1 MSLVEARDITLSAR
15 IGDMS
20 VEVLRNVSFTLEAGE
35 TLGLVGESGAGKSM
49 IGRLF
54 SQLLPPGFAVSAG
67 ELIFDGE
74 SLITMS
80 QTRRRRLLGKRI
92 AFVPQEP
99 MTALN
104 PVLSIGSQF
113 NEHLKRY
120 LGITNKATINAEILV
135 KISNGLGIVNHYF
148 AIWNWLTITCP
159 CKTRAHTKKYI

>member
-1 MSLVEARDITLSAR
+1 MSLVEARAISLSAR

-20 VEVLRNVSFTLEAGE
+20 VEVLRNISFTLEAGE

-74 SLITMS
+74 NLITMS

-113 NEHLKRY
+113 NEHLKR
-120 LGITNKATINAEILV
+120 LGVRGGRARRDLAV
-135 KISNGLGIVNHYF
+135 KFLPDVHVPEPGSLLG
-148 AIWNWLTITCP
+148 
-159 CKTRAHTKKYI
+159 R